1 MIRELPDDS
10 QLYLNRGNV
19 RDDLGDKQGAID
31 DYSQAIKI
39 NSNYAIAYNNRGNVR
54 YDLGDKQGAI
64 DDYSQAIK
72 INPNYALAYCNR
84 GVVRDALGDKHGA
97 IDDYSQAIKINRFLP
112 PVPNTPV
119 VREPGN
125 SSPPGDSTR

>member
-39 NSNYAIAYNNRGNVR
+39 NSNYAIAYNNRGNAR
-54 YDLGDKQGAI
+54 YDLGDKQ
-64 DDYSQAIK
+64 
-72 INPNYALAYCNR
+72 
-84 GVVRDALGDKHGA
+84 GA

>member
-1 MIRELPDDS
+1 MTQKYCVRGFIRYE
-10 QLYLNRGNV
+10 
-19 RDDLGDKQGAID
+19 LGDKQGAID
-31 DYSQAIKI
+31 AFNQAIKI
-39 NSNYAIAYNNRGNVR
+39 DPNYALAYNNRGIVCNE
-54 YDLGDKQGAI
+54 LGDKQGAI